1 MTRATNLHDKTQQL
15 LRDGYCVLERILTP
29 EMLVRV
35 LDASEGLI
43 AAQPRRALR
52 KIQVHGQHDKRL

>member
-43 AAQPRRALR
+43 AASPPITSKDTSPRAA
-52 KIQVHGQHDKRL
+52 